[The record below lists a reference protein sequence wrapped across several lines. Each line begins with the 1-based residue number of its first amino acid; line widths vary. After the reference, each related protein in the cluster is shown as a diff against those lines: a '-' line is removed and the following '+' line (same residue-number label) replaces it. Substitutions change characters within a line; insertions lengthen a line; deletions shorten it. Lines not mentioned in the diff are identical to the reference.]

1 MNPLHK
7 GALAVGLAA
16 AAATFILLAVAYSS
30 VPLVSNV
37 LQTGVPVLYY
47 GNAMV
52 LLISGGI
59 GFAVSLVVLYL
70 GSGRRYHRS
79 RNNEYRKR
87 MMGYGGVGFLTV
99 GVPVLLMDPAALSVG
114 LGVVLLWKIIADQ
127 SAAAAAA
134 LAREV
139 VTERE
144 QIPVHQE
151 S

>member
-16 AAATFILLAVAYSS
+16 GAATFILLAVAYSS

-127 SAAAAAA
+127 SAASAA

-144 QIPVHQE
+144 QIPVHHEE